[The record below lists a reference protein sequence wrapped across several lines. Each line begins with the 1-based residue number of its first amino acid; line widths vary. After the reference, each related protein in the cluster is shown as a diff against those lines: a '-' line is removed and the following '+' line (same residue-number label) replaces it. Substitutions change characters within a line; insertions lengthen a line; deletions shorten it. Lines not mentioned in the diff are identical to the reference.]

1 MLEVKNLTR
10 IYGKKDNTFKALD
23 DVSITFKKGSTNAIV
38 GKSGS
43 GKSTLLHLLVGLD
56 KPTMG
61 DVLYEGKSIFK
72 NNTDRWRG
80 SHVGI
85 VFQQFFLQP
94 KDKVIENVT
103 LPLKINGVSR
113 SKRNKLGAKS
123 IEKVGLQDKIKN
135 KANDLSG
142 GQKQRVAIARA
153 IASSPDILI
162 TDEPT
167 GNLDSENSKVVEDLL
182 FELNKTTKTTLIIV
196 THDRE
201 LASRCDRVIEIKDGK
216 IVSDSSPKKGGK
228 K

>member
-113 SKRNKLGAKS
+113 IKRTKLGEKS
-123 IEKVGLQDKIKN
+123 LLKVGLDDKIKS

-153 IASSPDILI
+153 IATNPEILI

-167 GNLDSENSKVVEDLL
+167 GNLDSENSKIVEDLL

-201 LASRCDRVIEIKDGK
+201 LASRCDRVIEIKDGQ
-216 IVSDSSPKKGGK
+216 ILSDNLTKKGAK